1 MSRPQPARSTL
12 ARDRLPARAD
22 AGAAGPGTAAR
33 PAPGPVVDLSG
44 AEVDTGAVEAA
55 VDAAAAVVRRG
66 GPLALA
72 CHVHPDGDA
81 LGSLLAMKHL
91 CEANGV
97 PTVCSWPDPFVTGPH
112 YQFLPGLADAVAP
125 AAFPGSPDVMFTFDL
140 GSFGRLGNL
149 EAAARRAGT
158 LVVLDHHPDN
168 QRFGTVNV
176 VDTAAAATAVVVR
189 QLATVLGWD
198 LTRDAAVCLYAGLVT
213 DTGRFRYPNTTARVF
228 HFAEEL
234 AGWDIPIARIEWE
247 LFEKHR
253 FDYLRLIGAVLDRA
267 RLDAD
272 AALVT
277 AWCTLEDLDRFGV
290 QFDETE
296 GLIDIVRQAAEAEV
310 SCVLREAP
318 GEGVRVSLRSTG
330 DLDVGAVARGFG
342 GGGHWFMSGFQARS
356 PLGDVR
362 AAVEAAVRDAQAAG
376 QHRG

>member
-1 MSRPQPARSTL
+1 VDPDGAL
-12 ARDRLPARAD
+12 A
-22 AGAAGPGTAAR
+22 
-33 PAPGPVVDLSG
+33 
-44 AEVDTGAVEAA
+44 AEAT
-55 VDAAAAVVRRG
+55 VDASIAEAAAVVRRG

-91 CEANGV
+91 CDANGV
-97 PTVCSWPDPFVTGPH
+97 ATVCSWPDPFVTGPH
-112 YQFLPGLADAVAP
+112 YGFLPGLADAVAP
-125 AAFPGSPDVMFTFDL
+125 AAFPAAPDVMVTFDL

-149 EAAARRAGT
+149 EGAARNAGT

-168 QRFGTVNV
+168 ERFGTVNV

-189 QLATVLGWD
+189 RLAAALGWS
-198 LTRDAAVCLYAGLVT
+198 LTRDTAVCLYAGLVT

-253 FDYLRLIGAVLDRA
+253 FDYLRLVGGALDRA
-267 RLDAD
+267 RLDVD
-272 AALVT
+272 TGLVT
-277 AWCTLEDLDRFGV
+277 AVCTLGDLDHFGV
-290 QFDETE
+290 AFDETE

-330 DLDVGAVARGFG
+330 DLDVGRLARGFG
-342 GGGHWFMSGFQARS
+342 GGGHWFMSGFQAQS
-356 PLGDVR
+356 PLEDVR
-362 AAVEAAVRDAQAAG
+362 AAIEGAVREARRAG
-376 QHRG
+376 R